1 MFKIFN
7 KKKKGE
13 RSKLGKV
20 IASNVSTIEINRVEP
35 ERIEPERIEPER
47 IEPIRLRYDMQYR
60 DNNTGEIFI
69 VDVTDQE
76 TFNKIMSRKDVTLM
90 FG

>member
-7 KKKKGE
+7 KKKKEGE

-35 ERIEPERIEPER
+35 ERKEL
-47 IEPIRLRYDMQYR
+47 IRPRYDMQYR

-76 TFNKIMSRKDVTLM
+76 AFNKIMSRKDVTLI

>member
-13 RSKLGKV
+13 RSKPGKV
-20 IASNVSTIEINRVEP
+20 IASNVSTIEINQVEP
-35 ERIEPERIEPER
+35 ERKES
-47 IEPIRLRYDMQYR
+47 IRPRYDMRYR

-76 TFNKIMSRKDVTLM
+76 AFNKIMSRKDVTLI

>member
-35 ERIEPERIEPER
+35 ERIEP
-47 IEPIRLRYDMQYR
+47 IRTRYDMQYR

-76 TFNKIMSRKDVTLM
+76 SFNKIMSRKDVTLI

>member
-20 IASNVSTIEINRVEP
+20 ITSNVSTIEINRVES
-35 ERIEPERIEPER
+35 ERIRP
-47 IEPIRLRYDMQYR
+47 RYDMQYR

-76 TFNKIMSRKDVTLM
+76 AFNKIMSRKDVTLI

>member
-13 RSKLGKV
+13 RSKPGKV

-35 ERIEPERIEPER
+35 ERIEL
-47 IEPIRLRYDMQYR
+47 IRPRYDMQYR

-76 TFNKIMSRKDVTLM
+76 AFNKIMSRKDVTLI

>member
-20 IASNVSTIEINRVEP
+20 ITSNVSTIEINRVEP
-35 ERIEPERIEPER
+35 ERIEP
-47 IEPIRLRYDMQYR
+47 IRLRHDMQYR

-76 TFNKIMSRKDVTLM
+76 AFDKIMSRKDVTLI

>member
-35 ERIEPERIEPER
+35 ERIEP
-47 IEPIRLRYDMQYR
+47 IRLRYDMQYR

-76 TFNKIMSRKDVTLM
+76 AFNKIMSRKDVTLI

>member
-7 KKKKGE
+7 KKKKDE
-13 RSKLGKV
+13 RSKHGKV
-20 IASNVSTIEINRVEP
+20 FASNVSTIEINRVEP
-35 ERIEPERIEPER
+35 ERIEP
-47 IEPIRLRYDMQYR
+47 IRLRYDMQYI

-76 TFNKIMSRKDVTLM
+76 AFNKIMSRKDVTLI

>member
-20 IASNVSTIEINRVEP
+20 ITSNVSTIEINRFEP
-35 ERIEPERIEPER
+35 ERIRP
-47 IEPIRLRYDMQYR
+47 RYDMQYR

-76 TFNKIMSRKDVTLM
+76 AFNKIMSRKDVTLI

>member
-7 KKKKGE
+7 KKKKDE

-35 ERIEPERIEPER
+35 ERK
-47 IEPIRLRYDMQYR
+47 EPIRPWYVMRYR

-76 TFNKIMSRKDVTLM
+76 AFYKIMSRKDVTLM